1 MSTSIPLLYV
11 EGPDDIVVIN
21 SLLKHHGVD
30 TKGGNQHLTIKAQGN
45 DDKVLTNMVES
56 LKSATDKPV
65 GFVLDI
71 DATASS
77 RWDQVCSRLRLVGVI
92 PPRDCPEDGFIGN
105 LPDYKY
111 DFGIWLMP
119 DCKTD
124 GERLEDFCITLI
136 PECPLWAPAKEVT
149 KKAAEIADEYNGKLL
164 PGARKCKRFKPIHHT
179 KACLHTWLAWQN
191 EPGSALG
198 AAINGFILAHDSPH
212 ATAFLKWL
220 RKLYG
225 FPQLVV

>member
-1 MSTSIPLLYV
+1 MSTCIPLLYV

-30 TKGGNQHLTIKAQGN
+30 TKGGNQHLIIKAQGN

-71 DATASS
+71 DTASSS
-77 RWDQVCSRLRLVGVI
+77 RWDQVCARLRSVGVI
-92 PPRDCPEDGFIGN
+92 PPHTCPLDGFISN
-105 LPDYKY
+105 LPDYKC
-111 DFGIWLMP
+111 DFGVWLMP

-124 GERLEDFCITLI
+124 GERLEDFCISLI
-136 PECPLWAPAKEVT
+136 PDCPLWASAKEAT
-149 KKAAEIADEYNGKLL
+149 NKAAEIADEYNGKLL
-164 PGARKCKRFKPIHHT
+164 PGGRRCKRFKPIHLT
-179 KACLHTWLAWQN
+179 KAYLHTWLAWQN

-198 AAINGFILAHDSPH
+198 AAINGLILTHNSTC

-225 FPQLVV
+225 FPRLVV